1 MFHFENY
8 ALTMTLLPRKFP
20 KYSIYSY
27 QELTE
32 KNTIDRIGWITMKE
46 SLNNFDFNLVNNEL
60 STTAISLRDE
70 FHAVEKL
77 GQSRK

>member
-1 MFHFENY
+1 
-8 ALTMTLLPRKFP
+8 
-20 KYSIYSY
+20 
-27 QELTE
+27 
-32 KNTIDRIGWITMKE
+32 MKE